1 MRGGGGVGRGWAES
15 RPRPGRAPRGCPAA
29 VQGPA
34 PMQSRTSF
42 ALPAGAP
49 ARGRS
54 SGPRPRSTARAAAV
68 ARRAETTKDGPWVT
82 PARGSGRGPPHT
94 EATEHR
100 GRAGRAPAGGA
111 GRGRALLAR
120 RAQTGR
126 RRNTG
131 ARAHGHMESRWSRP
145 PLRKHNGKHTHR
157 PGALHAKRSSLR
169 FSGASACCGWRQD
182 EGAMVLGR
190 GA

>member
-1 MRGGGGVGRGWAES
+1 MRGGGGVGWAES

-34 PMQSRTSF
+34 PMQSRASF

-82 PARGSGRGPPHT
+82 PARGNGRGPPH
-94 EATEHR
+94 
-100 GRAGRAPAGGA
+100 GSDRAPRESRHAPAGGA
-111 GRGRALLAR
+111 GQ
-120 RAQTGR
+120 AQTGPG
-126 RRNTG
+126 TQHGG
-131 ARAHGHMESRWSRP
+131 ACTRPHGITTVTATTQKTQREAHTP
-145 PLRKHNGKHTHR
+145 P
-157 PGALHAKRSSLR
+157 
-169 FSGASACCGWRQD
+169 
-182 EGAMVLGR
+182 R
-190 GA
+190 GATR

>member
-1 MRGGGGVGRGWAES
+1 MRGGGGVGWAES

-34 PMQSRTSF
+34 PMQSRASF

-82 PARGSGRGPPHT
+82 PARGSGRGPPT

-100 GRAGRAPAGGA
+100 GRAGTPRRAA
-111 GRGRALLAR
+111 RGRLR
-120 RAQTGR
+120 RARG
-126 RRNTG
+126 RNTG
-131 ARAHGHMESRWSRP
+131 VRAHGHMESRRSRP
-145 PLRKHNGKHTHR
+145 PLRKHSGKHTHR
-157 PGALHAKRSSLR
+157 PGALHAKSSSLR

-182 EGAMVLGR
+182 GGAMVLGR
-190 GA
+190 RA